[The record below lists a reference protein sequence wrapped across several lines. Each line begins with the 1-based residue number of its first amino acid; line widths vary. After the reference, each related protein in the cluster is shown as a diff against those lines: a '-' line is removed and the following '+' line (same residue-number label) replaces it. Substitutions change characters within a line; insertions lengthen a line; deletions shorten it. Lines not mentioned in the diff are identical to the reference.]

1 VAARPSK
8 ALHTKAVGTTL
19 VVSPHL
25 DDAVLSVG
33 GSIAAWTRAGERVVI
48 ASVFTNGPPLDE
60 VSPGMR
66 KWADYPARRVEDA
79 AACAA
84 VGAEVRWLGQI
95 ERAFR
100 RPYLTGLTMFRTPAD
115 RAGFATL
122 PAVTAALDALVDLDP
137 ARIVVPLGI
146 GNHTDHVEVLI
157 AATDWALARGWRD
170 RLWFYEDFY
179 ALSGTMRARHP
190 IARRERFRTWRSP
203 LLRARRLAVIMRA
216 IALARR
222 GPDVDTFLAPAL
234 QSATWHVTRSPIDEA
249 AKLDAIARYPS
260 QAIAFGGM
268 AGIARAM
275 RAYHALWDRAEPLWR
290 VDT

>member
-1 VAARPSK
+1 
-8 ALHTKAVGTTL
+8 VGTTL

-33 GSIAAWTRAGERVVI
+33 GSIAAWTAAGERVVI
-48 ASVFTNGPPLDE
+48 ATVYTDGPPLDE
-60 VSPGMR
+60 VSPTMR

-79 AACAA
+79 GACAA

-100 RPYLTGLTMFRTPAD
+100 RPFLTGLTYFTTPAD
-115 RAGFATL
+115 RAGFTTLAT
-122 PAVTAALDALVDLDP
+122 VTKALDALADVD
-137 ARIVVPLGI
+137 ATRIVVPLGI
-146 GNHTDHVEVLI
+146 GNHIDHVEALI
-157 AATDWALARGWRD
+157 AASDWALARGWGD

-190 IARRERFRTWRSP
+190 ISQRQRFRTWRSP
-203 LLRARRLAVIMRA
+203 LLRARRLAVILRS

-222 GPDVDTFLAPAL
+222 GPDVDSFLAPAL
-234 QSATWHVTRSPIDEA
+234 QDARWSVKRSPIDEA
-249 AKLDAIARYPS
+249 AKLAAIARYPS

-275 RAYHALWDRAEPLWR
+275 RAYHALWGGAEPLWR
-290 VDT
+290 AARVSE